1 VYRDNVTEG
10 IKSGRGNYWMVPTG
24 SQRFVRVLSLC
35 HLPSNKTCL
44 GGCGKFVQ
52 NFSWEL
58 RGEESDYETFDVK
71 MSLQEVKA

>member
-44 GGCGKFVQ
+44 GGVTNVYKFLVGNSEGK
-52 NFSWEL
+52 
-58 RGEESDYETFDVK
+58 
-71 MSLQEVKA
+71 SLIAKLLTLK